1 MALSVFIVED
11 SELLRE
17 SLTELLATAGDFR
30 VVGTAS
36 SEMEAMEWF
45 FQHPGEWDL
54 ATVDLLL
61 SGGSGFHVL
70 SRFKSDP
77 KSGTVVILSDY
88 VTDAVARR
96 CKELGADAVFN
107 KAQVRELFEYLADFA
122 KKRAPPVDDESNTGT
137 G

>member
-11 SELLRE
+11 SDLLRD

-30 VVGTAS
+30 VVGTAC

-61 SGGSGFHVL
+61 SAGSGFHVL
-70 SRFKSDP
+70 SRFKSFP
-77 KSGTVVILSDY
+77 KSGSVVILSDY

-96 CKELGADAVFN
+96 CIELGADAVFN
-107 KAQVRELFEYLADFA
+107 KSQVRELFGYLSDFA
-122 KKRAPPVDDESNTGT
+122 SKRAPPVDDVTTGI